1 MEKKG
6 NQYNTHCG
14 KSYIEIEDNEEH
26 SLERVRGQGRF
37 LCTGDI

>member
-14 KSYIEIEDNEEH
+14 KSYIEIEDNEGTFFREGAWSGKI
-26 SLERVRGQGRF
+26 SLHR
-37 LCTGDI
+37 